1 MSIEIGPDLSV
12 GIAEIRGPEHHL
24 FAILDA
30 IDSAD
35 CISAGLVSNGFCMVE
50 HAISVGWGI
59 RPDSFGALTF
69 RQFHDLVRDRY
80 YADLYRHA
88 LAIRADYE
96 RIGEVV
102 ADIAVAL
109 LNDPQL
115 NS

>member
-1 MSIEIGPDLSV
+1 MSIEIGPGLSV

-30 IDSAD
+30 INSAD
-35 CISAGLVSNGFCMVE
+35 CIGAGIVANGFGMVE

-59 RPDSFGALTF
+59 RPDAFASLTF
-69 RQFHDLVRDRY
+69 VQFHELVRDRY
-80 YADLYRHA
+80 YADLYEHA
-88 LAIRADYE
+88 LAIRADYG